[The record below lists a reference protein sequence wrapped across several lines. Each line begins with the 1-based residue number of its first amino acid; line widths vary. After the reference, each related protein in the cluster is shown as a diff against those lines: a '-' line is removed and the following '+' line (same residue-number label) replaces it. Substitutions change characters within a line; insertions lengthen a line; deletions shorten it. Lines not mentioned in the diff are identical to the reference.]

1 MNARDLRTPRIYP
14 WKYVRKKDLH
24 NAKDNKEIG
33 KRLVTI
39 TPEGKSTPLKQYLE
53 ERVQNKSASNK
64 NPWINNGENL

>member
-14 WKYVRKKDLH
+14 WEYVRKKDLR